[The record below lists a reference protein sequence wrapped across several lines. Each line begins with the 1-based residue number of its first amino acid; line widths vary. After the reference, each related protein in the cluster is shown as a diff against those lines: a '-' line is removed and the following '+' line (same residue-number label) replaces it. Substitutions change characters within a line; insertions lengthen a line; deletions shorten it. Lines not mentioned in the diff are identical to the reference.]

1 MVRPTVGVAGVCH
14 PNLDTLP
21 THVIYVFCASL
32 SANGCHFLTSAFR
45 LCLAV
50 VMRAQFLYVI
60 YVNLC
65 FRELMQVPDPLNLLN
80 ALNEFG
86 DGADSQ

>member
-1 MVRPTVGVAGVCH
+1 MGAAGVCH
-14 PNLDTLP
+14 SKLDTLP

-32 SANGCHFLTSAFR
+32 SANDCHFLTRAFR
-45 LCLAV
+45 LCLAIL
-50 VMRAQFLYVI
+50 MRAQFLYVI

-65 FRELMQVPDPLNLLN
+65 FRELMQAPDSPNLLN

-86 DGADSQ
+86 HGVDSQ